1 LSEAKHEEED
11 MPSVHTSSYALLRC
25 TKDREKEKDRDEK
38 KEKKR
43 GEGERESGGKLFCK
57 RRQSADRREYIQD
70 VRGHLKI
77 NIRAPHLTTSA

>member
-1 LSEAKHEEED
+1 
-11 MPSVHTSSYALLRC
+11 LLRC
-25 TKDREKEKDRDEK
+25 TKDCEKEKNEKRDEK
-38 KEKKR
+38 KRERKER
-43 GEGERESGGKLFCK
+43 VRERESGGKLFCK